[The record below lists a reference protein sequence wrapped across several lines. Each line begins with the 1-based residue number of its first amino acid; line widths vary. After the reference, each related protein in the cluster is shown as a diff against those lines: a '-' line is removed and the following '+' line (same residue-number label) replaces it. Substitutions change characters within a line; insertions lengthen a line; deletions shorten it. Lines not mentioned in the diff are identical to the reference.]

1 MLSLTI
7 WPVVGANPMKNTERQ
22 QERWMPS
29 HKLKETLLTSK
40 KDSLTTRG
48 SEIKNCVVYCDEYY
62 LQGCPCKGAVSL

>member
-29 HKLKETLLTSK
+29 HKSKETLLTSK
-40 KDSLTTRG
+40 KDSLTNRG
-48 SEIKNCVVYCDEYY
+48 SEIKKCVVYCKEYY
-62 LQGCPCKGAVSL
+62 LRGCPCKGTVSL